1 MQLNPEQES
10 VVTYTGDKYLSVEA
24 GPGAGK
30 TRVIIE
36 RVKYLLNEVGI
47 DPSSLLIITFSRKAA
62 DELQDRLA
70 DDNISS
76 TDIKKMQISTI
87 HSFCSKILEK
97 SGAVGF
103 DVIDDD
109 LGEKIN
115 MFIGK
120 HADELGFVGECYL
133 PKREVGDVIRKY
145 NEYCTFKVDT
155 PKLVEYIEN
164 THPVCD
170 EYVHFVNEYMAEN
183 DGAFPRD
190 EVRENEEFKKAWY
203 NAKYLQIA
211 KSYEIYKELL
221 NKYNVTDFNHMQVK
235 ALEILRKN
243 PETRF
248 KNILIDEFQDTDP
261 VQMEIFEILMEN
273 TDSFTVVGDI
283 NQSIYGFRGSSEN
296 YFDYLADLHGDD
308 VEPKSLPTNYRSTYE
323 IIDISQDY
331 IRHQQSENTALKKA
345 KCGRDVNNEVYYL
358 INPDNKSEAL
368 NIFNIIKYLYD
379 NGKINSYDEIG
390 ILTRSV
396 KGASSC
402 IDPLIELL
410 AENDIPYQIKG
421 RNDLFDK
428 NEIKSIL
435 TLLHHLIED
444 EDPDK
449 IILTRWEKEWLN
461 LKAYTGANFEQK
473 LFDLSDDTK
482 AILNDLQDD
491 YENQVIAA
499 EKVAYEK
506 FTGKKSRL
514 RSFAGVFN
522 RDEEILEEIFK
533 TVEKPVLTDENLV
546 KYGVTD
552 SNDLEFFRKL
562 NALKSD
568 IFNEDLKYS
577 ERPTILDIY
586 LTLLTE
592 ITDCL
597 SVDVI
602 NDDIELINNLSV
614 ITNTFDSYEDMM
626 YDRDIRG
633 AYWFIYRNIE
643 SYASYVEDSRGVQIM
658 TVHKSKGLE
667 FPVVILASLNENRY
681 PLKYRNPNPESGYM
695 MGRPVYYTPC
705 DCLEYKNFED
715 EEEELKMH
723 NWEEE
728 RVIYVAMTR
737 AEDTLILSSIVNG
750 CEAEVETAYN
760 RLDDTDYLKSI
771 NKGPDSVQNA
781 IDENLDYCRL
791 INPHDI
797 DINVIDKPPK
807 DADAELITL
816 SFSALE
822 DYLECPFKYRMAYE
836 VDFRTSNPNKLDDGI
851 FIHKAL
857 EVINKKIKAENNTYI
872 GNDRVKKIVSRL
884 FHTSNIALELEDEER
899 YKRKLETITRDV
911 IHYYEHEGSQLE
923 IIESE
928 YPFFIKTDSYSMAGI
943 IDLIFKD
950 KDGHI
955 GILDYKNTAIESK
968 FIDKYSKQLHL
979 YRAALKEKNQKFSDV
994 EIEKLYVYAIKSK
1007 KMISIDISD
1016 EKEKEV
1022 LNELN
1027 ATADNIISKN
1037 FPSKEG
1043 KHCEYCQYKK
1053 ICNR

>member
-47 DPSSLLIITFSRKAA
+47 DPSSLLIITFSAKAA
-62 DELQDRLA
+62 EELQDRLESE
-70 DDNISS
+70 NISS

-97 SGAVGF
+97 NGKVGF

-120 HADELGFVGECYL
+120 HSDELGFVNEYYL
-133 PKREVGDVIRKY
+133 PKSQVNDVIRKY
-145 NEYCTFKVDT
+145 DEYCTFNVDT
-155 PKLVEYIEN
+155 PKLVEYIEK
-164 THPVCD
+164 TRPVSED
-170 EYVHFVNEYMAEN
+170 YIEFVNQYMEEN

-190 EVRENEEFKKAWY
+190 EIYDSDEFKKAWY

-211 KSYEIYKELL
+211 RSYPIYRELL

-235 ALEILRKN
+235 ALELLRKN

-248 KNILIDEFQDTDP
+248 KNVLIDEFQDTDP
-261 VQMEIFEILMEN
+261 VQMAIFEILMEN

-283 NQSIYGFRGSSEN
+283 NQSIYGFRGSSDN
-296 YFDYLADLHGDD
+296 YFDYLADSYGDN
-308 VEPKSLPTNYRSTYE
+308 VEAKSLPTNYRSTYE

-331 IRHQQSENTALKKA
+331 IKHQQSENTALKKA
-345 KCGRDVNNEVYYL
+345 KCGREVNNSVYYL
-358 INPDNKSEAL
+358 INPDKNAEAH

-379 NGKINSYDEIG
+379 NNKINSYDEIG

-396 KGASSC
+396 KGSSSC
-402 IDPLIELL
+402 IDPLIDLL
-410 AENDIPYQIKG
+410 VENNIPYQIKG
-421 RNDLFDK
+421 RTDLLEKD
-428 NEIKSIL
+428 EIKSVL

-444 EDPDK
+444 ENPDK
-449 IILTRWEKEWLN
+449 VILSRWELDWLN
-461 LKAYTGANFEQK
+461 LKAYTGANFNQK
-473 LFDLSDDTK
+473 LFNLSDDTK
-482 AILNDLQDD
+482 DILNNLQDEF
-491 YENQVIAA
+491 ENQVIAA
-499 EKVAYEK
+499 EKAVYEE

-514 RSFAGVFN
+514 RSFAGVFK
-522 RDEEILEEIFK
+522 RDKEILEEIFK
-533 TVEKPVLTDENLV
+533 IVEKPILTDENLI

-552 SNDLEFFRKL
+552 ADDLEFFRKL
-562 NALKSD
+562 NRLKSD
-568 IFNEDLKYS
+568 IFNEDIKYS
-577 ERPTILDIY
+577 KRPTILDIY
-586 LTLLTE
+586 LTLLTD
-592 ITDCL
+592 ITDYL
-597 SVDVI
+597 DVDVI
-602 NDDIELINNLSV
+602 NDNDELINNLS
-614 ITNTFDSYEDMM
+614 ILTNTFDSYEDVM

-643 SYASYVEDSRGVQIM
+643 SYASYVEDSKGVQIM

-667 FPVVILASLNENRY
+667 FPVVILASLNEDKY
-681 PLKYRNPNPESGYM
+681 PMKYKDPNPESGYM
-695 MGRPVYYTPC
+695 MGKPVYYTPTEY
-705 DCLEYKNFED
+705 LEYKNFED
-715 EEEELKMH
+715 EAEELKMH

-737 AEDTLILSSIVNG
+737 AEDTLILSSIVKG
-750 CEAEVETAYN
+750 CEAEIETAY
-760 RLDDTDYLKSI
+760 RCMDDIDYLKSI

-781 IDENLDYCRL
+781 IDENLDYCKL
-791 INPHDI
+791 INPNDI
-797 DINVIDKPPK
+797 DIDVIDKPPK
-807 DADAELITL
+807 EEDAELITL

-822 DYLECPFKYRMAYE
+822 DYGECPFKYKMAYGI
-836 VDFRTSNPNKLDDGI
+836 DFKTSNPNKLSDGI

-857 EVINKKIKAENNTYI
+857 EVINKKIKAENNVYI
-872 GNDRVKKIVSRL
+872 GNERVKEIVSKL

-911 IHYYEHEGSQLE
+911 IHYYEHDGKDLE

-928 YPFFIKTDSYSMAGI
+928 YPFFIKTDNYSMTGI

-950 KDGHI
+950 KEGKI

-994 EIEKLYVYAIKSK
+994 EIEKLNVYAIKSK

-1016 EKEKEV
+1016 EKQKEV
-1022 LNELN
+1022 LDELN
-1027 ATADNIISKN
+1027 NTADNIIKGN

-1043 KHCEYCQYKK
+1043 EHCQNCQYIK